1 MGTPALPRFPLT
13 GRVSAGYRLGPRP
26 RPGYRR
32 GPRPRPC
39 SGPGPTPLARP
50 LLRLRPAGWCRSRHP
65 ERAGG
70 EGQRGD
76 LGCGARPGRGS
87 GVTGSRRLRRGRDA
101 PQPLGRGAGGLGLV
115 QPVLRGPQVG
125 HRGDQVGEPAM
136 ARRVPHGLRGWW
148 HYSHLVGW
156 RITVLAAAV
165 AGALGAGGVLPGR
178 AGGWAAVTVVAG
190 GLLLGLLAVGAG
202 RAERARRYGCW

>member
-1 MGTPALPRFPLT
+1 
-13 GRVSAGYRLGPRP
+13 
-26 RPGYRR
+26 
-32 GPRPRPC
+32 
-39 SGPGPTPLARP
+39 
-50 LLRLRPAGWCRSRHP
+50 
-65 ERAGG
+65 
-70 EGQRGD
+70 
-76 LGCGARPGRGS
+76 
-87 GVTGSRRLRRGRDA
+87 
-101 PQPLGRGAGGLGLV
+101 V

>member
-13 GRVSAGYRLGPRP
+13 GRVSAGHRLGPRP

-39 SGPGPTPLARP
+39 SGPVQPRWPGPSSGFVRP
-50 LLRLRPAGWCRSRHP
+50 VGAGRGTRNGPAAKDS
-65 ERAGG
+65 AAI
-70 EGQRGD
+70 
-76 LGCGARPGRGS
+76 GCGARPGRGS